1 MHPLDAYLWSGR
13 AVLPA
18 RAGRRDAAVQDVA
31 VALKLSNE
39 PLLVYQVACVYALTS
54 KIVAEDKQEAM
65 SLLASSFRANANIA
79 RLAWTDKDMDPIRED
94 IEFKRLVS
102 ASEILAPKKAAVAT
116 E

>member
-54 KIVAEDKQEAM
+54 KTVAEDKQEAM
-65 SLLASSFRANANIA
+65 SLLANSFRANA
-79 RLAWTDKDMDPIRED
+79 
-94 IEFKRLVS
+94 
-102 ASEILAPKKAAVAT
+102 APEPAT
-116 E
+116 TRSPGTMSRATRVFDTPQRITTT